1 MLHGKPYKGLTV
13 IDASQGF
20 AAPYCA
26 GLLALYGANVIKIEP
41 PEGDWARNIGKN
53 IAGQTAL
60 HIVGNRGKRS
70 ISLDLKQP
78 AARQIVHSLAKDCD
92 VFLESFRPGVAARL
106 DISYDKIRTLSP
118 DVLYVSVSGFGQDG
132 PYANRPATD
141 SILQAFTGFMTLNK
155 RPDGTPQ
162 RVGML
167 AVDTAAALHAFQALQ
182 AALYARRSG
191 DGGRWLQFDLMRT
204 TASFLAQ
211 KIAEA
216 QMEAGQDQI
225 LHPPAG
231 AYETSN
237 GWVVFSIVKEEHFAR
252 LCRAVGKTE
261 LLNDPRFVS
270 AEVRRKNGEQLRTM
284 FANLMKTRTTD
295 DWIER
300 LHANEVLSNPI
311 NTVADWLEDAHVK
324 ATETVG
330 LVAQPDSGSV
340 EVPIIPGTV
349 FDPELLAPA
358 IGGHGRE
365 ILKEFGFTDAELG
378 EFVAAGVVNRV
389 KL

>member
-1 MLHGKPYKGLTV
+1 MLNGKPYKGLTV

-26 GLLALYGANVIKIEP
+26 GLLALYGADVIKIEP

-191 DGGRWLQFDLMRT
+191 DGGCWLQFDLMRT

-270 AEVRRKNGEQLRTM
+270 AEVRRKNGEQLRIM

-324 ATETVG
+324 ATESVG
-330 LVAQPDSGSV
+330 LVAQPDSGPV

-349 FDPELLAPA
+349 FDPKLLAPA
-358 IGGHGRE
+358 IGGNGRE

-378 EFVAAGVVNRV
+378 DFVAAGVVHRV

>member
-1 MLHGKPYKGLTV
+1 MLHEKPYTGLTV

-26 GLLALYGANVIKIEP
+26 GLLGLYGANVIKIEP

-53 IAGQTAL
+53 IAGQTGL

-78 AARQIVHSLAKDCD
+78 GARKIVYALAKDCD

-106 DISYDKIRTLSP
+106 DISYEKIRTLSP

-141 SILQAFTGFMTLNK
+141 SILQAFTGLMALNK

-216 QMEAGQDQI
+216 QMDEDQDRVM
-225 LHPPAG
+225 HPPAG
-231 AYETSN
+231 AYETSD

-252 LCRAVGKTE
+252 LCRAVEKME
-261 LLNDPRFVS
+261 LLDDPCFDSVNARK
-270 AEVRRKNGEQLRTM
+270 KNGDQLRAM
-284 FANLMKTRTTD
+284 FADLMKTRSTD

-300 LHANEVLSNPI
+300 LHANEVLSNSI
-311 NTVADWLEDAHVK
+311 NTVADWLEDVHVK
-324 ATETVG
+324 GSESVG
-330 LVAQPDSGSV
+330 MVEQPDSGPV
-340 EVPIIPGTV
+340 AVPIIPGTV

-358 IGGHGRE
+358 VGEHGLG
-365 ILKEFGFTDAELG
+365 ILQEFGFTDG
-378 EFVAAGVVNRV
+378 EISDFVASGAVHRV

>member
-132 PYANRPATD
+132 PLSLIHISEPTRP
-141 SILQAFTGFMTLNK
+141 
-155 RPDGTPQ
+155 
-162 RVGML
+162 
-167 AVDTAAALHAFQALQ
+167 
-182 AALYARRSG
+182 Y
-191 DGGRWLQFDLMRT
+191 
-204 TASFLAQ
+204 
-211 KIAEA
+211 
-216 QMEAGQDQI
+216 
-225 LHPPAG
+225 
-231 AYETSN
+231 
-237 GWVVFSIVKEEHFAR
+237 
-252 LCRAVGKTE
+252 
-261 LLNDPRFVS
+261 
-270 AEVRRKNGEQLRTM
+270 
-284 FANLMKTRTTD
+284 
-295 DWIER
+295 
-300 LHANEVLSNPI
+300 
-311 NTVADWLEDAHVK
+311 
-324 ATETVG
+324 
-330 LVAQPDSGSV
+330 
-340 EVPIIPGTV
+340 
-349 FDPELLAPA
+349 
-358 IGGHGRE
+358 
-365 ILKEFGFTDAELG
+365 
-378 EFVAAGVVNRV
+378 
-389 KL
+389 

>member
-1 MLHGKPYKGLTV
+1 MLNGKPYKGLTV

-182 AALYARRSG
+182 AALYARKSG

>member
-1 MLHGKPYKGLTV
+1 MLHEKPYTGLTV

-26 GLLALYGANVIKIEP
+26 GLLALYGADVIKIEP

-53 IAGQTAL
+53 IADQTAL

-78 AARQIVHSLAKDCD
+78 GARQIVHCLAEDCD

-106 DISYDKIRTLSP
+106 GISYNQIRPRSP

-141 SILQAFTGFMTLNK
+141 SILQAYTGLMTLNK

-182 AALYARRSG
+182 AALYARRAG

-216 QMEAGQDQI
+216 QMEVGQDRV

-231 AYETSN
+231 AYETN
-237 GWVVFSIVKEEHFAR
+237 DGWIVFSIVKEDHFAR
-252 LCRAVGKTE
+252 LCRAVEKME
-261 LLNDPRFVS
+261 LLKDHRFVS
-270 AEVRRKNGEQLRTM
+270 AEAREKNGEQLRTM

-311 NTVADWLEDAHVK
+311 NTVTDWLEDAHVK
-324 ATETVG
+324 ASGSVG
-330 LVAQPDSGSV
+330 LVAQPDSGPV

-365 ILKEFGFTDAELG
+365 ILKECGFTDAELG
-378 EFVAAGVVNRV
+378 EFVASGAVHRV
-389 KL
+389 QL

>member
-1 MLHGKPYKGLTV
+1 MLYGKPYKGLTV

-252 LCRAVGKTE
+252 LCRAVGKAE

-270 AEVRRKNGEQLRTM
+270 AEVRRKNGDQLRTM
-284 FANLMKTRTTD
+284 FVNLMKTRTTD

-311 NTVADWLEDAHVK
+311 NTVADWLEDAHVN
-324 ATETVG
+324 ATESVG
-330 LVAQPDSGSV
+330 LVAQPDSGPV

-378 EFVAAGVVNRV
+378 EFVAAGVVNRI

>member
-1 MLHGKPYKGLTV
+1 MGQDKPYKGLKV
-13 IDASQGF
+13 VDASQGF

-26 GLLALYGANVIKIEP
+26 GLLALYGADVIKIEP
-41 PEGDWARNIGKN
+41 PEGDWARNIGQN

-70 ISLDLKQP
+70 ISLNLKEP
-78 AARQIVHSLAKDCD
+78 RARDIVHSLAKDCD

-106 DISYDKIRTLSP
+106 DISYEQIRALSP

-141 SILQAFTGFMTLNK
+141 SILQAFTGLMTLNQ

-182 AALYARRSG
+182 AALYARRAG

-211 KIAEA
+211 KVAEA
-216 QMEAGQDQI
+216 QMEAGQDRV

-231 AYETSN
+231 AYQTSD

-252 LCRAVGKTE
+252 LCRAADKTE
-261 LLNDPRFVS
+261 LLDDPRYVDAEHRKQNAEELRAMFVD
-270 AEVRRKNGEQLRTM
+270 
-284 FANLMKTRTTD
+284 LMKTRTTD
-295 DWIER
+295 EWVER

-311 NTVADWLEDAHVK
+311 NTVSDWLSDTHVR
-324 ATETVG
+324 ASESVG
-330 LVAQPDSGSV
+330 LIAQPDSGPV

-358 IGGHGRE
+358 IGQHGRE
-365 ILKEFGFTDAELG
+365 ILKGLGLSDAELG
-378 EFVAAGVVNRV
+378 ELADSGAVHMP
-389 KL
+389 KS

>member
-1 MLHGKPYKGLTV
+1 MLHAKPYKGLTV

-252 LCRAVGKTE
+252 LCRAVGKAE

-311 NTVADWLEDAHVK
+311 NTVADWLEDAHVN
-324 ATETVG
+324 ATESVG
-330 LVAQPDSGSV
+330 LVAQPDSGPV

-378 EFVAAGVVNRV
+378 EFVAAGVVNRI

>member
-53 IAGQTAL
+53 VAGQTAL

-252 LCRAVGKTE
+252 LCRAVGKAE

-270 AEVRRKNGEQLRTM
+270 AEVRRKNGDQLRTM
-284 FANLMKTRTTD
+284 FVNLMKTRTTD

-311 NTVADWLEDAHVK
+311 NTVADWLEDAHVN
-324 ATETVG
+324 ATESVG
-330 LVAQPDSGSV
+330 LVAQPDSGPV

-378 EFVAAGVVNRV
+378 DFVAAGVVHRV

>member
-1 MLHGKPYKGLTV
+1 MLHEKPYKGLTV

-26 GLLALYGANVIKIEP
+26 GLLALYGADVIKIEP

-53 IAGQTAL
+53 IADQTAL

-78 AARQIVHSLAKDCD
+78 GARRIVHCLAEDCD

-106 DISYDKIRTLSP
+106 GISYNQIRPRSP

-141 SILQAFTGFMTLNK
+141 SILQAYTGLMTLNK

-182 AALYARRSG
+182 AALYARRAG

-216 QMEAGQDQI
+216 QMEAGQDRV

-231 AYETSN
+231 AYETN
-237 GWVVFSIVKEEHFAR
+237 DGWIVFSIVKEDHFAR
-252 LCRAVGKTE
+252 LCRAVEKME
-261 LLNDPRFVS
+261 LLKDHRFVS
-270 AEVRRKNGEQLRTM
+270 AEAREKNGEQLRTM

-324 ATETVG
+324 VSGSVG
-330 LVAQPDSGSV
+330 LVAQPDSGPV
-340 EVPIIPGTV
+340 KVPIIPGTV

-378 EFVAAGVVNRV
+378 EFVASGAVHRV
-389 KL
+389 QL

>member
-1 MLHGKPYKGLTV
+1 MLNGKPYKGLTV

-182 AALYARRSG
+182 AALYARKSG

-270 AEVRRKNGEQLRTM
+270 AEVRRKNGEQLRIM

>member
-1 MLHGKPYKGLTV
+1 MLHEKPYKGLTV

-26 GLLALYGANVIKIEP
+26 GLLALYGADVIKIEP

-53 IAGQTAL
+53 IADQTAL

-141 SILQAFTGFMTLNK
+141 SILQAYTGLMTLNK

-182 AALYARRSG
+182 AALYARRAG
-191 DGGRWLQFDLMRT
+191 DGGHWLQFDLMRT

-216 QMEAGQDQI
+216 QMEAGQDRV

-231 AYETSN
+231 AYETN
-237 GWVVFSIVKEEHFAR
+237 DGWIVFSIVKEDHFAR
-252 LCRAVGKTE
+252 LCRAVEKME
-261 LLNDPRFVS
+261 LLKDHRFVS
-270 AEVRRKNGEQLRTM
+270 AEAREKNGEQLRTM

-324 ATETVG
+324 VSGSVG
-330 LVAQPDSGSV
+330 LVAQPDSGPV

-378 EFVAAGVVNRV
+378 EFVASGAVHRV
-389 KL
+389 QL

>member
-1 MLHGKPYKGLTV
+1 MLNGKPYKGLTV